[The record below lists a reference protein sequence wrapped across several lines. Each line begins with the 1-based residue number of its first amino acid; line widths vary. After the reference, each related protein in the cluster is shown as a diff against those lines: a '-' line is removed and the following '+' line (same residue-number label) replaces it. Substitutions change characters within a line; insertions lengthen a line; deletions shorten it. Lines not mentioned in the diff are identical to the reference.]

1 MKALSLLAC
10 CRREYARR
18 FQHIPRIVL
27 ALICCCLIIV
37 STSCA
42 KVPSKKGPDQAFTPI
57 ATSTAIASSTPTP
70 KPPTITLQVI
80 GCPSGLSLNWD
91 NLVGTKVNI
100 NKVQKV
106 TCGSLEGFG
115 SFDALINVRYYTPD
129 AKLDYYVY
137 NNLYGTPD
145 RIFNMQ
151 GLLDGDAQIS
161 PRGTMMTAEIGPQDT
176 IIAKPDV
183 FKDYQWNG
191 SAFVQ
196 VMFPGMYPDMTYYQ
210 AEQNQAQLNTEL
222 AAGNKQDEWRILFFG
237 VPDHLA
243 RVIFHWTNIDTHTIQ
258 FRSSTGTYTVA
269 VYNLGPGGGGFI
281 ANMFHLDNSE
291 ANTFEIMQL
300 TSIDGSVLL
309 STPATG
315 VQLGNPLTINGSSYA
330 NGSILGKAV
339 VYNDSFIDIGDSG
352 DIRSPTTSGYVNFT
366 KSINYHLNSSGVQEA
381 AVAFYWTN
389 QNNSNFTNQVVI
401 VKVLLT
407 S

>member
-1 MKALSLLAC
+1 MKARALLAC
-10 CRREYARR
+10 SELEYARR
-18 FQHIPRIVL
+18 SQYVARIVL
-27 ALICCCLIIV
+27 ALLCCCLIIV
-37 STSCA
+37 ASSCA
-42 KVPSKKGPDQAFTPI
+42 KVPSKKGPAQAFTPV
-57 ATSTAIASSTPTP
+57 ATSNAIASPTPTP

-91 NLVGTKVNI
+91 NLVGTQVNL

-106 TCGSLEGFG
+106 MCGSLEGSG
-115 SFDALINVRYYTPD
+115 SFEALVNVRYYTPD

-137 NNLYGTPD
+137 DNLNGTPS
-145 RIFNMQ
+145 RTFSMQ

-161 PRGTMMTAEIGPQDT
+161 PSGTIMTAEIGPQDT
-176 IIAKPDV
+176 IKTKPDV
-183 FKDYQWNG
+183 FKEYQWNG
-191 SAFVQ
+191 SAFGQ
-196 VMFPGMYPDMTYYQ
+196 AMFPGMYPDMTYYQ

-222 AAGNKQDEWRILFFG
+222 AAGNKQNAWRTVFLG

-243 RVIFHWTNIDTHTIQ
+243 KLIFHWTNIDTHTVRFQ
-258 FRSSTGTYTVA
+258 SSTGTYIVA

-281 ANMFHLDNSE
+281 ATMFHLDNSE
-291 ANTFEIMQL
+291 ANTFEIMHL

-309 STPATG
+309 STPTTG
-315 VQLGNPLTINGSSYA
+315 VQLGNPLTISGSTYA
-330 NGSILGKAV
+330 NGTVLGKAV
-339 VYNDSFIDIGDSG
+339 IYNDTFIDIGDSG
-352 DIRSPTTSGYVNFT
+352 DIRSPASAGYVNFT

>member
-1 MKALSLLAC
+1 MKARSLLAC
-10 CRREYARR
+10 SRWEYARR
-18 FQHIPRIVL
+18 PQYVTRIVL

-37 STSCA
+37 ASSCA
-42 KVPSKKGPDQAFTPI
+42 KVPSKKGPAQAFTPI
-57 ATSTAIASSTPTP
+57 ANSTAIASPTPTP
-70 KPPTITLQVI
+70 KPPTIALQVI
-80 GCPSGLSLNWD
+80 GCPSGLSINWD
-91 NLVGTKVNI
+91 NLVGTKVNV

-106 TCGSLEGFG
+106 TCGSLEGSG
-115 SFDALINVRYYTPD
+115 SFEALINVRYYTPD

-145 RIFNMQ
+145 RTFNMQ

-161 PRGTMMTAEIGPQDT
+161 PSGTIMTAEIGPQDT
-176 IIAKPDV
+176 IKAKPDV
-183 FKDYQWNG
+183 FKEYQWNG

-196 VMFPGMYPDMTYYQ
+196 AMFPGMYPDMTYYQ

-222 AAGNKQDEWRILFFG
+222 AAGNKQDEWRIQFFG

-243 RVIFHWTNIDTHTIQ
+243 RVIFHWTNINTRTIR
-258 FRSSTGTYTVA
+258 FRSNSGTYIVA

-281 ANMFHLDNSE
+281 ANMFHLDYNS

-309 STPATG
+309 SAPTTG
-315 VQLGNPLTINGSSYA
+315 VQLGNPLTVSGSSYA
-330 NGSILGKAV
+330 NGTVLGKVV
-339 VYNDSFIDIGDSG
+339 VYNDTLIDIGDSG
-352 DIRSPTTSGYVNFT
+352 DIRSPAAAGYVNFT

-381 AVAFYWTN
+381 VVAFYWTN

-401 VKVLLT
+401 VKVLLVA
-407 S
+407 

>member
-1 MKALSLLAC
+1 MKARSLLAYS
-10 CRREYARR
+10 RWEYARR
-18 FQHIPRIVL
+18 SQSVARMML
-27 ALICCCLIIV
+27 ALICCCMIIV
-37 STSCA
+37 ASSCA
-42 KVPSKKGPDQAFTPI
+42 KVPSKKGPVQAFTPI
-57 ATSTAIASSTPTP
+57 APSTAIASPTPTP
-70 KPPTITLQVI
+70 KPPTITLQVS

-91 NLVGTKVNI
+91 NLVGTKVNV

-106 TCGSLEGFG
+106 TCGSLEGSG
-115 SFDALINVRYYTPD
+115 SFEALVNVRYYTPD

-137 NNLYGTPD
+137 DNLNGTPS
-145 RIFNMQ
+145 RTFSTR

-161 PRGTMMTAEIGPQDT
+161 PNGTIMTAEIGPQDT
-176 IIAKPDV
+176 IKAKPDV
-183 FKDYQWNG
+183 FKEYQWNG

-210 AEQNQAQLNTEL
+210 AVQNQAQLNTEL

-243 RVIFHWTNIDTHTIQ
+243 RVIFHWTNIDTRTVR
-258 FRSSTGTYTVA
+258 FRSSTGTYIVA

-281 ANMFHLDNSE
+281 ASMFHLDNSE
-291 ANTFEIMQL
+291 SNTFEIMQL

-309 STPATG
+309 SAPTTG
-315 VQLGNPLTINGSSYA
+315 VQLGNPLTISGSSDA
-330 NGSILGKAV
+330 NGTILGKAV
-339 VYNDSFIDIGDSG
+339 VYNDNFIDIGESG
-352 DIRSPTTSGYVNFT
+352 DIRSPASAGYVNFT

-389 QNNSNFTNQVVI
+389 QNNSNFTNQIVI

-407 S
+407 A

>member
-1 MKALSLLAC
+1 MKARSLLAYS
-10 CRREYARR
+10 RWEYARR
-18 FQHIPRIVL
+18 SQSVARIML
-27 ALICCCLIIV
+27 ALICCCMIIV
-37 STSCA
+37 ASSCA
-42 KVPSKKGPDQAFTPI
+42 KVPSKKGPVQAFTPI
-57 ATSTAIASSTPTP
+57 ATSTAIASPTPTP
-70 KPPTITLQVI
+70 KPPTITLRVV

-91 NLVGTKVNI
+91 NLVGTKVNV

-106 TCGSLEGFG
+106 TCGSLEGSG
-115 SFDALINVRYYTPD
+115 SFEALVNVRYYTPD

-137 NNLYGTPD
+137 DNLNGTPS
-145 RIFNMQ
+145 RTFSTR

-161 PRGTMMTAEIGPQDT
+161 PNGTIMTAEIGPQDT
-176 IIAKPDV
+176 IKAKPDV
-183 FKDYQWNG
+183 FKEYQWNG

-196 VMFPGMYPDMTYYQ
+196 IMFPGMYPDMTYYQ
-210 AEQNQAQLNTEL
+210 AVQNQAQLNTEL

-243 RVIFHWTNIDTHTIQ
+243 RVIFHWTTIDTRTVR
-258 FRSSTGTYTVA
+258 FRSSTGTYIVA

-281 ANMFHLDNSE
+281 ASMFHLDNSE

-309 STPATG
+309 SAPTTG
-315 VQLGNPLTINGSSYA
+315 VQLGNPLTISGSSDA
-330 NGSILGKAV
+330 NGTILGKAV
-339 VYNDSFIDIGDSG
+339 VYNDNFIDIGESG
-352 DIRSPTTSGYVNFT
+352 DIRSPASAGYVNFT

-389 QNNSNFTNQVVI
+389 QNNSNFTNQIVI

-407 S
+407 A

>member
-1 MKALSLLAC
+1 MKARSLLAC
-10 CRREYARR
+10 SRWEYTRRSQYVA
-18 FQHIPRIVL
+18 RIVL

-91 NLVGTKVNI
+91 NLVGTKVNV

-106 TCGSLEGFG
+106 TCGSLEGSG

-210 AEQNQAQLNTEL
+210 AEQNQTQLNTEL
-222 AAGNKQDEWRILFFG
+222 AAGNKKDEWRTLFFG

-243 RVIFHWTNIDTHTIQ
+243 RVIFHWTNIDTRTIR
-258 FRSSTGTYTVA
+258 FRSNTGTYIVA

-281 ANMFHLDNSE
+281 ASMFHLDNSV
-291 ANTFEIMQL
+291 ANTFELMQL

-401 VKVLLT
+401 VKVLLVA
-407 S
+407 